1 MFMNVFQMSK
11 SLRWKTF
18 SQRWRSARQN
28 GVSVF
33 RRAVTKQRIIGY
45 MTQKV
50 WFPKQNVE
58 YHCLGGFYILYST
71 TKAISVGK
79 LGTTKTNII
88 FTFTIPV
95 MLICFIN
102 SNAMVTIYLNWPTNY
117 LADQHP
123 ISLADDSAWTN
134 SHAWTFG
141 EIEWKPQTRE
151 FLSNTMDMLAIP

>member
-1 MFMNVFQMSK
+1 MKDLFTEVEVSKAKRSLSFQESRHQTTHYWLHDTEGLVPK
-11 SLRWKTF
+11 TKRWISL
-18 SQRWRSARQN
+18 
-28 GVSVF
+28 
-33 RRAVTKQRIIGY
+33 
-45 MTQKV
+45 
-50 WFPKQNVE
+50 
-58 YHCLGGFYILYST
+58 ILYSR
-71 TKAISVGK
+71 TKATSVGK
-79 LGTTKTNII
+79 FSTTKSNII

-141 EIEWKPQTRE
+141 EIEWKPQTTE
-151 FLSNTMDMLAIP
+151 FLSNTTDMLAIP